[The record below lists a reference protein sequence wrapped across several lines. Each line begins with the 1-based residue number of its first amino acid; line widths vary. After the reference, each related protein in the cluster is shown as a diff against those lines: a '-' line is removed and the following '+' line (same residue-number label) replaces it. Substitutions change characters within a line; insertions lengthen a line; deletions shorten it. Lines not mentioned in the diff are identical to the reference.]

1 MLTIRESQMEV
12 FRDARRRTFE
22 DSLFSQIAR
31 KFPAELDHLSESGLR
46 SLMQRSLSRAAAYG
60 FRKETH
66 VVRFVEWSV
75 ELGERFERLP
85 QCVATV
91 QSILD
96 HPTLPGAAKFSGIFA
111 LVQEASGG
119 RTLRVIR

>member
-46 SLMQRSLSRAAAYG
+46 SLMNLGVAPGGEAGRQTPAANYKANLLREEG
-60 FRKETH
+60 R
-66 VVRFVEWSV
+66 RRGSA
-75 ELGERFERLP
+75 RL
-85 QCVATV
+85 
-91 QSILD
+91 
-96 HPTLPGAAKFSGIFA
+96 
-111 LVQEASGG
+111 
-119 RTLRVIR
+119 